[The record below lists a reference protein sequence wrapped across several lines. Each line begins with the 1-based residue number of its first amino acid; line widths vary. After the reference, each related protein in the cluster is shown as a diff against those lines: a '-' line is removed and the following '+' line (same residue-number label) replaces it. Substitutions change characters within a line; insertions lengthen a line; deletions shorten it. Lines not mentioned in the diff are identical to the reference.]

1 MSKNDIIDDD
11 LRTAESMSVNDDVDV
26 DNENDAA
33 IAADQ
38 RTQYIASIDA
48 KFQRDVAALMFGLFD
63 SIRYYTKLTFIII
76 FVTALAHG
84 VFVVLLA
91 LKLDGNSIFNW
102 NVTLMPLTIYYGLW
116 FIISV
121 VGFASL
127 PLFTLTADQ
136 YTYDL
141 RTAINFSWLAAA
153 FDRRIQFER
162 TRLTSEFRKAIAN
175 MLPVQHIA
183 TWLNAYVE
191 TNLVGADAV
200 LAQTLAAV
208 ERGDRL
214 FQIRLAKQ
222 QELLKKLEKL
232 ANEGID
238 RVVGMRPDSPP
249 AAHSATAPAATT
261 TTDDDDDGDNDNDD
275 KHDDKHAAPLGPA
288 PSGPPR
294 TTAAALARGV
304 TLRSTAPPAIVVHDE
319 STANTAPQVRAEP
332 PPIERL
338 KLPIGL
344 RPAATTSATTD
355 DVPEAPTPRSSM
367 LDAVARL
374 TDALSTRLHDVV
386 VRADAAAATATTA
399 PSHVDDAEPKS
410 TDGGAVARHLLRAVR
425 REVRR
430 RARPAAAAA
439 AQEAQPAGAS
449 LRASQMLDKVLS
461 DLSASDAEPEAAAL
475 PSLKELAETLGNVDA
490 ATLEGVSKTLHAYVN
505 DTAKQAKVA
514 VESIVVD
521 GADNDDES
529 SETPPPATQEQQ
541 QQQQQQHD
549 GGGDVVVVSAMPIKR
564 RRRATTRSMGDFLR
578 AMLVGGARDLFG
590 AAEPGAADDGDGNNS
605 AVGTTT
611 AASIGEALKTARRA
625 AVDSIA
631 HAKEAVDGALPP
643 ESLLEAF
650 VARGTKRD
658 TQEKADIRRTAVK
671 AMGKQALSQCAPEL
685 LALVSDTNNALT
697 GVSNT
702 LQAVTRVLRG
712 AHETALFM
720 AQMSHDVATAATPVE
735 AVDRLGHWI
744 RHQAMS
750 HPAPDSLSMSVEER
764 ATQRRLLV
772 RERTEMLSSHP
783 RTDDDEDEDELR
795 HVAQSRQQQQQE
807 QQQQQKQSPI
817 PIRVVPTGR
826 DTPLAPRRRPR
837 RVRAVSPLVFSHEPN
852 LQGSG
857 NNNNDDDDE
866 EEDDVART
874 ATNPRQRR
882 NRKRSQR
889 RHKRQHQQI
898 G

>member
-1 MSKNDIIDDD
+1 
-11 LRTAESMSVNDDVDV
+11 
-26 DNENDAA
+26 
-33 IAADQ
+33 
-38 RTQYIASIDA
+38 
-48 KFQRDVAALMFGLFD
+48 MFGLFD

-214 FQIRLAKQ
+214 LQIRLAKQ
-222 QELLKKLEKL
+222 QDLLNKLEKL

-238 RVVGMRPDSPP
+238 RVVGLQPD
-249 AAHSATAPAATT
+249 ATHATAAAGATKPVATT
-261 TTDDDDDGDNDNDD
+261 TTDDDD
-275 KHDDKHAAPLGPA
+275 HDDHDDDDDNRDSVANVDKPAPSDPPRAAPLAPA
-288 PSGPPR
+288 PSDPPR
-294 TTAAALARGV
+294 TTAAALARGAN
-304 TLRSTAPPAIVVHDE
+304 LRSTAPPAIVVHSE
-319 STANTAPQVRAEP
+319 PASSSPPEVRAER

-338 KLPIGL
+338 SLPIGR
-344 RPAATTSATTD
+344 RPTTTSTVDAPEAATPRTS
-355 DVPEAPTPRSSM
+355 M
-367 LDAVARL
+367 IDAVTRL

-386 VRADAAAATATTA
+386 VRAEAASALAGAAKAA
-399 PSHVDDAEPKS
+399 PTDVDDAEPKS

-430 RARPAAAAA
+430 RARPAAAQAA
-439 AQEAQPAGAS
+439 ESMTAGAS

-461 DLSASDAEPEAAAL
+461 DLSASDAEPEAAVL

-490 ATLEGVSKTLHAYVN
+490 ATLESVSKTLHAYVN
-505 DTAKQAKVA
+505 DSAKQAKVA
-514 VESIVVD
+514 VESIVAGNVGADDDDDEID
-521 GADNDDES
+521 GAAA
-529 SETPPPATQEQQ
+529 TPQNE
-541 QQQQQQHD
+541 D
-549 GGGDVVVVSAMPIKR
+549 GGEAAPVLPVRR

-590 AAEPGAADDGDGNNS
+590 AAEPGAADDGNNS
-605 AVGTTT
+605 AGVTTA

-625 AVDSIA
+625 AVDSIV
-631 HAKEAVDGALPP
+631 HAKDAVDAALPP

-671 AMGKQALSQCAPEL
+671 AMGKQALAQGAPEL

-720 AQMSHDVATAATPVE
+720 AQMTHDIATAATPVE

-750 HPAPDSLSMSVEER
+750 HPAPDSLSLSVEER

-817 PIRVVPTGR
+817 PIRVV
-826 DTPLAPRRRPR
+826 ANRRATHRCRHDDGAR
-837 RVRAVSPLVFSHEPN
+837 RVRQSRRWFSHT
-852 LQGSG
+852 S
-857 NNNNDDDDE
+857 
-866 EEDDVART
+866 RT
-874 ATNPRQRR
+874 YKDLVTTMQRR
-882 NRKRSQR
+882 R
-889 RHKRQHQQI
+889 R
-898 G
+898 